1 MKSVTIS
8 LPDSVYDDAQA
19 AAERQ
24 GMTLAQLV
32 ADLVAKRWP
41 AAEDQAAAA
50 EALKAFFN
58 GPGFPGISKNLPTR
72 EELYAERDEELARRR
87 GDRDA

>member
-8 LPDSVYDDAQA
+8 LPDSVYDDAEA
-19 AAERQ
+19 AAEPQ
-24 GMTLAQLV
+24 GITLAQLV
-32 ADLVAKRWP
+32 ADLVEKHWP

-50 EALKAFFN
+50 KALETFFR

-72 EELYAERDEELARRR
+72 EELYAERDDELARRR